1 MMFPSLIWGLCLK
14 LQRSSDVMIIAVLY
28 TSFIRFGPSHK
39 NRQVIHS
46 DLGSQYCAKTFRKMI
61 EDNGLAQSMSRKG
74 N

>member
-1 MMFPSLIWGLCLK
+1 VMFPSLIWGLCLK

-28 TSFIRFGPSHK
+28 TSFKRFGPSHK
-39 NRQVIHS
+39 NRQMIHS
-46 DLGSQYCAKTFRKMI
+46 DRGSQYSAKTFRKMI